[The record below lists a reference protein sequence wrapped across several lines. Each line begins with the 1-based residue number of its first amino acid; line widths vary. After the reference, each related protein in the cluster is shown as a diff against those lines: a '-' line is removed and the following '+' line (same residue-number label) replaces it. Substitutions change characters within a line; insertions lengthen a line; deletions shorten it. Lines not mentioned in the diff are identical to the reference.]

1 MAQALPGGDGGG
13 FHVAKG
19 NRAQAGIQQLHDQAL
34 VGAARSRVGIWLGLG
49 DFSKP
54 DDHTGTRSRESAI
67 LASFSQ
73 GR

>member
-1 MAQALPGGDGGG
+1 MRGSKWRKPSLVVMA
-13 FHVAKG
+13 K
-19 NRAQAGIQQLHDQAL
+19 AGIQQLHDQAL